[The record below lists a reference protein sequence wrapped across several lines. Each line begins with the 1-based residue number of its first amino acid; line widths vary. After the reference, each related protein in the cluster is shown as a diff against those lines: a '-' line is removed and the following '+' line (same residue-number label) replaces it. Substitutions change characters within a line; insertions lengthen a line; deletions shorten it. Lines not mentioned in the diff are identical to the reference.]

1 MEFSGQYLTY
11 VEYKAL
17 GGTLDQLPFNLLEF
31 NARKEIDK
39 YTFGRLIDLDEQEEE
54 TKLCTYKLIN
64 TLEGYLEAESNGKAI
79 SSESIDGYSIN
90 YNDYLTLAAIQAKE
104 GEIKSIIKDYLFNCK
119 LDDGTPYLYKG
130 VEW

>member
-39 YTFGRLIDLDEQEEE
+39 YTFGRLINLDEQEQE

-64 TLEGYLEAESNGKAI
+64 TLEAYLETESASNTI
-79 SSESIDGYSIN
+79 SSESIDGYSIK
-90 YNDYLTLAAIQAKE
+90 YNDYRTLAAIQAKE

-130 VEW
+130 VE